1 MGIDG
6 KESINVPSGG
16 DHKIFDGMLNPFSV
30 SKNWLSSSVI
40 SDFESDLKITMASK
54 YLSHLLRNHLF
65 CSQCNA
71 SLSEDKVLNDYD
83 SHQIEELTR
92 DVTAVMLI
100 FDRRFSLK
108 FADIAEKVMLGD
120 NIIFYFFHFLWTF
133 HNN

>member
-16 DHKIFDGMLNPFSV
+16 DHKIFDGMLNPFSA

-40 SDFESDLKITMASK
+40 SDFESNLKITMASK
-54 YLSHLLRNHLF
+54 YLSHLRRNHLF

-83 SHQIEELTR
+83 DHQIEELTR
-92 DVTAVMLI
+92 DVTAVMSV

-108 FADIAEKVMLGD
+108 FADIAEKVML
-120 NIIFYFFHFLWTF
+120 
-133 HNN
+133 

>member
-16 DHKIFDGMLNPFSV
+16 DHKIFDGMLNPFSA

-40 SDFESDLKITMASK
+40 SDFDSDLKITMASK

-71 SLSEDKVLNDYD
+71 SFSNDKVLSKYN
-83 SHQIEELTR
+83 SHQIKEFKH
-92 DVTAVMLI
+92 DVMEAILI
-100 FDRRFSLK
+100 FEKRFSLI
-108 FADIAEKVMLGD
+108 FTDIAEKVTPRD
-120 NIIFYFFHFLWTF
+120 NSFFL
-133 HNN
+133 